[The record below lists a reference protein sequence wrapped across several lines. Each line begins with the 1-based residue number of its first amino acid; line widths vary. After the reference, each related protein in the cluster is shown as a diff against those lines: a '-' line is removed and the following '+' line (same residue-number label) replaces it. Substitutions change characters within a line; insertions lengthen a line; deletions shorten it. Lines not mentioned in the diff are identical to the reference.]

1 MHKQAIFSPHAPQ
14 PNGTYSQAIQAGNTV
29 YLAGQIPRT
38 LDTQDIELQI
48 SEVFENLK
56 HVAKAAGGTLDDIV
70 RLTIY
75 LKDMASFPAV
85 NTVMQRFFKEPYPAR
100 TTFQVAGLPKGASIE
115 VDAILVLPV

>member
-1 MHKQAIFSPHAPQ
+1 MHKQEIFSPHAPQ
-14 PNGTYSQAIQAGNTV
+14 PAGTYSQAIQAGNTV

-48 SEVFENLK
+48 SEVFESLK
-56 HVAKAAGGTLDDIV
+56 HIAKAAGGTLDDVV

-75 LKDMASFPAV
+75 LKDIASFSEV

-100 TTFQVAGLPKGASIE
+100 TTFQVGGLPKGAPIE
-115 VDAILVLPV
+115 IDAIMVLPV